1 MKRVS
6 WEKMHADLDMILMST
21 FIQELVLISV
31 GRRLASLKVLKE
43 NLASQDLNHHS
54 QLIVEF
60 LIAQQLS
67 LMSKQLQFAQQS

>member
-21 FIQELVLISV
+21 FIQELVLIFV

-43 NLASQDLNHHS
+43 NLANQDLNHHS
-54 QLIVEF
+54 QLIVEY

-67 LMSKQLQFAQQS
+67 LMSKQSLFAQQS

>member
-43 NLASQDLNHHS
+43 NLANQDLNHHS
-54 QLIVEF
+54 QLIVEY
-60 LIAQQLS
+60 LIAQQLL